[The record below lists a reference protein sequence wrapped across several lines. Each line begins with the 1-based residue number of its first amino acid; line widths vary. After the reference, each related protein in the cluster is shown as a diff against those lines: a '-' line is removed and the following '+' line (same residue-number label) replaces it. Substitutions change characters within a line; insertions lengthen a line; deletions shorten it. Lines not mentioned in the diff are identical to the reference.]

1 MPRQELARGI
11 PLESQNQAR
20 LIRASGATADE
31 ISNLCVA
38 MR

>member
-1 MPRQELARGI
+1 MSRQELARWIG
-11 PLESQNQAR
+11 LECGERAWV
-20 LIRASGATADE
+20 IRASGATADE